1 MTKEKGEIDVIDL
14 SGLADGAVSERFQL
28 ELQRVLENIADPN
41 TDPKKA
47 RTLTLTLTLRGNE
60 LRDIASVNIVAKTKL
75 APARDVE
82 AHLLID
88 QDSKGRIVA
97 AELKS
102 GAKGQMYISEDGEVL
117 DDRGQ
122 NVVPMERGH
131 AR

>member
-1 MTKEKGEIDVIDL
+1 MIDL

-60 LRDIASVNIVAKTKL
+60 LRDIASVSIVAKTKL

-88 QDSKGRIVA
+88 QDSKGHIVA